1 LDSLLKSVFDLP
13 DVSFIENDTLEAM
26 MQRLV
31 ANYEKRYKEVTGQT
45 ISLGAAD
52 PNRVQLYAIA
62 LDLFQIEQYV
72 DRAGKQD
79 LLKYSYGE
87 FLDNLGGNRGVTRN
101 QPAAAKTTL
110 RFTLSEPRDYAI
122 GIPAGTRATNGDG
135 VYFMTTAY
143 QEATAGS
150 SFVDVDAV
158 CTAEGIGGNK
168 FLPGQI
174 NILVD
179 PLPYIQ
185 SVENITRTEGGAV
198 LESDDSF
205 AERIFLAPS
214 GYSTAGP
221 DDAYVFWAKTYN
233 ANIGSVKPTAPDP
246 GSGKAVI
253 YVLLRDGTLPGPE
266 ILEGLEEYL
275 SANKVRPMTDLVSV
289 KAPAIVNFAVNFTY
303 YINQS
308 DLAQAVTIQREV
320 EKAVT
325 DYLTWQTTEI
335 GRDINPDELTR
346 RIKAAGAKRVAMTA
360 PVFTV
365 VGDEAVAQCS
375 ARSVNYGG
383 LEDD

>member
-1 LDSLLKSVFDLP
+1 MDNLLKSVFDLP
-13 DVSFIENDTLEAM
+13 DVSFIENDTLDAM

-45 ISLGAAD
+45 VSLGASD

-110 RFTLSEPRDYAI
+110 RFTLSAQRDYAI

-143 QEATAGS
+143 QEAPAGS

-168 FLPGQI
+168 YLPGQI

-179 PLPYIQ
+179 PLPYVQ

-205 AERIFLAPS
+205 AERIYLAPS

-221 DDAYVFWAKTYN
+221 DDAYVYWAKTYN
-233 ANIGSVKPTAPDP
+233 ANIGSVRPTSPEP
-246 GSGKAVI
+246 GEAVI
-253 YVLLRDGTLPGPE
+253 YVLLRDGTLPGVE

-275 SANKVRPMTDLVSV
+275 SKNKIRPMTDLVSV
-289 KAPAIVNFAVNFTY
+289 KAPTVVNFTVNFTY

-308 DLAQAVTIQREV
+308 DLAQAVTIQSEV
-320 EKAVT
+320 EKAVAR
-325 DYLTWQTTEI
+325 YLTWQTTEI

-346 RIKAAGAKRVAMTA
+346 LVKAAGAKRVSMTA

-365 VGDEAVAQCS
+365 VGDAAVAQCKT
-375 ARSVNYGG
+375 RSVSYGG

>member
-1 LDSLLKSVFDLP
+1 MDNLLKSVFDLP
-13 DVSFIENDTLEAM
+13 DVSFIENDTLDAM

-31 ANYEKRYKEVTGQT
+31 ANYEKRYKEVTGRT
-45 ISLGAAD
+45 VSLGASD

-110 RFTLSEPRDYAI
+110 RFTLSAQRDYAI

-143 QEATAGS
+143 QEAPAGS

-179 PLPYIQ
+179 PLPYVQ

-205 AERIFLAPS
+205 AERIYLAPS

-221 DDAYVFWAKTYN
+221 DDAYVYWAKTYN
-233 ANIGSVKPTAPDP
+233 ANIGSVKPTSPVP
-246 GSGKAVI
+246 GEAVI
-253 YVLLRDGTLPGPE
+253 YVLLRDGTLPGVE

-275 SANKVRPMTDLVSV
+275 SKNKIRPMTDLVSV
-289 KAPAIVNFAVNFTY
+289 KAPTVVNFNVNFTY

-308 DLAQAVTIQREV
+308 DLAQAVTIQSEV
-320 EKAVT
+320 EKAVAR
-325 DYLTWQTTEI
+325 YLTWQTTEI

-346 RIKAAGAKRVAMTA
+346 LVKAAGAKRVSMTA

-365 VGDEAVAQCS
+365 VGDAAVAQCKT
-375 ARSVNYGG
+375 RSVSYGG